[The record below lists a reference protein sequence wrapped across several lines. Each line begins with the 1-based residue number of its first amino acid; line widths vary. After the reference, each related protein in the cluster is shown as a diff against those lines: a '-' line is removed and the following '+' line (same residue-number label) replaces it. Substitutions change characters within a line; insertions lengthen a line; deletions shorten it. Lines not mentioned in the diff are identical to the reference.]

1 MPGRRPALSR
11 VGARLPFHM
20 TLATRPRPAR
30 KNADDSRSSGL
41 EPPELATKKAPTQLR
56 AVETFERILST
67 CSELL
72 AEVGIERLSTNLICR
87 RAGITPPALYQYF
100 PNKYAILHELG
111 RRMMW
116 RQNEFLTPW
125 ATVQT
130 MQLPEAE
137 FAASVAQVF
146 LGTLHVTEDTAGGV
160 WVMRALRAVPSL
172 QHVRMASHEAVT
184 NLVLAAFQDSYPA
197 IDVAQARLTIRLAID
212 ALYAAQELL
221 VDDPQQDPEAVARVM
236 SEMVAAQFVKLR
248 AS

>member
-1 MPGRRPALSR
+1 
-11 VGARLPFHM
+11 M
-20 TLATRPRPAR
+20 TIATRPRTAR
-30 KNADDSRSSGL
+30 KSAADSRSRGL
-41 EPPELATKKAPTQLR
+41 ELPELAPKKAPTQPR
-56 AVETFERILST
+56 AVETFERILSA
-67 CSELL
+67 CAELL
-72 AEVGIERLSTNLICR
+72 AEVGIERLSTNLVCR

-111 RRMMW
+111 RRLMW
-116 RQNEFLTPW
+116 RQNELLTPW
-125 ATVQT
+125 AQAAT
-130 MQLPEAE
+130 MQLPEAR

-146 LGTLHVTEDTAGGV
+146 LETLHVTEDTAGGV

-184 NLVLAAFQDSYPA
+184 DLVLDAFQQAYA
-197 IDVAQARLTIRLAID
+197 NVDVAQARLTIRLAID

-248 AS
+248 RC